1 MEMLTEYKT
10 NTKVITYP
18 MFPIERSLEK
28 KYRGI
33 TYPKKQTTHISYR
46 LGRYRGVEQEVTL
59 KS

>member
-18 MFPIERSLEK
+18 MFPIERRLEK

-46 LGRYRGVEQEVTL
+46 LDRYRRVEQEVTVN
-59 KS
+59 S